1 MQRVRVEW
9 KLTGIRQTLYKQQTN
24 NRQTTDTQLTGN
36 KQTRDRQETGR
47 NRQATPLAYMP
58 CQRFKASCASYAD
71 GSLRLLCAP
80 ECISG
85 FHTAETFHSCPKREH
100 QREHLSRFKAETWP
114 RCPCLVVFC
123 RISGTA
129 RSNLTVKATE
139 VFRQVCQSNC
149 KTTGFLRWSAK
160 PIACSACFVVL
171 KRPHN
176 RGYLWPSCI
185 KTIVRPE

>member
-1 MQRVRVEW
+1 MFKLATTLKKGPVVRHHRWRIRRPAVQSRLRVLRRR
-9 KLTGIRQTLYKQQTN
+9 L
-24 NRQTTDTQLTGN
+24 
-36 KQTRDRQETGR
+36 
-47 NRQATPLAYMP
+47 APLAL
-58 CQRFKASCASYAD
+58 CHSAGNRWCGSASEQALT
-71 GSLRLLCAP
+71 SLRFSEWRKKSLL
-80 ECISG
+80 G
-85 FHTAETFHSCPKREH
+85 RH
-100 QREHLSRFKAETWP
+100 QREHLGRFKAETWP
-114 RCPCLVVFC
+114 RCQYFVVFC
-123 RISGTA
+123 RIFGTA